1 MEIKELINGCR
12 KWHKKAQNELYDK
25 YAPKLYAVSL
35 RYVADSDLARDV
47 LQEALIKIYKNIGT
61 FSLTDD
67 KAFYCWMHRITVN
80 TALNHLRKNLK
91 NKFNT
96 EIQNFENEIPND
108 TFEESFSVYDEIIA
122 CIGSRTLFTMVGE
135 LPDGYRTV
143 FNLYVVEGFS
153 HKEIAAQLDITINT
167 SKTQL
172 FKARKMLMSKING
185 IVKNNTLKE
194 VV

>member
-80 TALNHLRKNLK
+80 TALNHLRKDMK
-91 NKFNT
+91 NKLNA
-96 EIQNFENEIPND
+96 EIQDFQNEIPID

-143 FNLYVVEGFS
+143 FNLYVMEGFS
-153 HKEIAAQLDITINT
+153 HKEIAEQLDITINT

-185 IVKNNTLKE
+185 MVKNNTLKE

>member
-1 MEIKELINGCR
+1 MEIIELIDGCR

-25 YAPKLYAVSL
+25 YAPRLFAVSL
-35 RYVADSDLARDV
+35 RYVADRDLARDV
-47 LQEALIKIYKNIGT
+47 LQEALIKIYKNIGSFT
-61 FSLTDD
+61 LTDD

-80 TALNHLRKNLK
+80 TALNHLRKDLK
-91 NKFNT
+91 NKLNT
-96 EIQNFENEIPND
+96 EIQNFENEISND
-108 TFEESFSVYDEIIA
+108 TYEESFSVYDEIIA
-122 CIGSRTLFTMVGE
+122 CIGSRALFTMVGE

-153 HKEIAAQLDITINT
+153 HKEIAEQLDITINT